1 MALEKLQL
9 ELKNLGKNQSG
20 SDAENAKLKDE
31 LTSVKKK
38 LSDTEMQLDIIQ
50 EQIASKVEEMLR
62 IEKEKV
68 TAVEK
73 MHKMEQ
79 EVKEMREAE
88 DVINQQLD
96 QSQKKLRAEKVENEK
111 LAKIVSNIQSLY
123 EKMKVGMQPIE
134 QTLSCLSCLEYLSEP
149 NPLTLICGHSICGKV
164 SIKNYSFN
172 IFESFFFSASIN
184 IATRTART
192 RLSFARSVRLNRKIV
207 SYATAK
213 L

>member
-149 NPLTLICGHSICGKV
+149 NPLTLICGHSICGKCFNQHSDPNSQDSLV
-164 SIKNYSFN
+164 FCEECKVESKNRQLRDSK
-172 IFESFFFSASIN
+172 
-184 IATRTART
+184 
-192 RLSFARSVRLNRKIV
+192 VMKILT
-207 SYATAK
+207 SK
-213 L
+213 FQG